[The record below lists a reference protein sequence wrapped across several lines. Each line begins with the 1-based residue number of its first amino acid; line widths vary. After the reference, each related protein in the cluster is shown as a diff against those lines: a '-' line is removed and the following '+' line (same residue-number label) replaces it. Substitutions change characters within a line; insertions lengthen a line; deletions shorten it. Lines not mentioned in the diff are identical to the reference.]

1 MKNKT
6 IFIYINDGFA
16 HRYLLRSDVFKTLR
30 DRTDLRIIILAHNA
44 NEDGFRDFYESE
56 NIFVEEISDDDYA
69 SYLASSK
76 LQRILIQIRAHVL
89 NGKEDTTTIDDFK
102 EIFIIQNRWSK
113 DDGLLRHILGIFF
126 RITTEI
132 LKRSS
137 ALRNLLIQFEQICLT
152 PKIHTDLFE
161 KYNPDLLLVTG
172 LTGFLYNEFIAREA
186 IKNNVRVCNIVLSWD
201 NTSGN
206 GMPGYVPDSVIS
218 WTDNMKKELINM
230 NDIPE
235 EKIHVGGVAHWDSYY
250 KDQILIKKEELFDKL
265 GLNHD
270 RKVIFYAT
278 KSPRRFPWGPN
289 LIESIAIEI
298 EKGTFSDDVQLLVR
312 IHPLHFRR
320 KDGSYVFQE
329 ILDEYARIE
338 SKYDSIVLNMP
349 KLQSKQMDFDM
360 ADSEISLVASILQH
374 SDIMINMFS
383 TMAIEAA
390 IFDLPVVNMAIRDMC
405 QGDIKNTKQ
414 DIMIDYR
421 QTHNQRVIQSGGCRT
436 AFTME
441 ELIDY
446 INLYLSD
453 PNEDSKGREY
463 ICTHEAGPFPGHAG
477 ENIGNIIIQL
487 LND

>member
-1 MKNKT
+1 M
-6 IFIYINDGFA
+6 
-16 HRYLLRSDVFKTLR
+16 
-30 DRTDLRIIILAHNA
+30 
-44 NEDGFRDFYESE
+44 
-56 NIFVEEISDDDYA
+56 
-69 SYLASSK
+69 
-76 LQRILIQIRAHVL
+76 
-89 NGKEDTTTIDDFK
+89 
-102 EIFIIQNRWSK
+102 
-113 DDGLLRHILGIFF
+113 
-126 RITTEI
+126 
-132 LKRSS
+132 
-137 ALRNLLIQFEQICLT
+137 
-152 PKIHTDLFE
+152 
-161 KYNPDLLLVTG
+161 
-172 LTGFLYNEFIAREA
+172 
-186 IKNNVRVCNIVLSWD
+186 
-201 NTSGN
+201 
-206 GMPGYVPDSVIS
+206 
-218 WTDNMKKELINM
+218 
-230 NDIPE
+230 
-235 EKIHVGGVAHWDSYY
+235 
-250 KDQILIKKEELFDKL
+250 
-265 GLNHD
+265 
-270 RKVIFYAT
+270 
-278 KSPRRFPWGPN
+278 
-289 LIESIAIEI
+289 IESIAIEI

-463 ICTHEAGPFPGHAG
+463 IYTHEAGPFPGHAG